1 VQEIRRAAAYQAR
14 SVLAAE
20 KWLQRLG
27 FCEPHCHT
35 ARQNGMGAHPH
46 DSTAGPAG
54 GRLSTDLAAHVE
66 AIVHAAEREA
76 RAAEQAIA
84 EHRRSAEEEVR
95 RYLAAARLHV
105 DAETAARTAR
115 IETLSTAA
123 HRLAD
128 ELTDAVAALTRELQA
143 GDEHAAPR
151 VPRAPWPATPAPQAE
166 PVAAEPAPAAAPEPP
181 AAVPSPPAAAP
192 EPTWSRIESEPAPA
206 SDADRAGGMAEDD
219 SATPLAESPRAA
231 TGPARS
237 SAGPEDAEPTTAP
250 ATNGAS
256 EIPVPSA
263 ARLVAIEMAV
273 GGSSRAEVETHLRD
287 GLGVT
292 EPEPLLDDVFGVAST
307 AASRLAW
314 GEP

>member
-1 VQEIRRAAAYQAR
+1 
-14 SVLAAE
+14 
-20 KWLQRLG
+20 
-27 FCEPHCHT
+27 
-35 ARQNGMGAHPH
+35 MGAHSQ

-54 GRLSTDLAAHVE
+54 GRLSADLSAHVE

-76 RAAEQAIA
+76 RIAEQAIA

-115 IETLSTAA
+115 IETLSAA
-123 HRLAD
+123 ARRLAD

-143 GDEHAAPR
+143 DDQHAEAR
-151 VPRAPWPATPAPQAE
+151 LPRAPWPATPAPQAE
-166 PVAAEPAPAAAPEPP
+166 PM
-181 AAVPSPPAAAP
+181 AAVPPPPAAAP
-192 EPTWSRIESEPAPA
+192 PAPPTPAHGPTWSRIESEPAAAPSPSA
-206 SDADRAGGMAEDD
+206 ADADRVGGGEDARPPAEGPVG
-219 SATPLAESPRAA
+219 AHPEP

-237 SAGPEDAEPTTAP
+237 SVGPADAEPASP
-250 ATNGAS
+250 NGGDASNGAS

-273 GGSSRAEVETHLRD
+273 GGSSRAEVEEHLR
-287 GLGVT
+287 GRLGVA
-292 EPEPLLDDVFGVAST
+292 EPEPLLDDVFGAASH
-307 AASRLAW
+307 AGSRLAW

>member
-1 VQEIRRAAAYQAR
+1 
-14 SVLAAE
+14 
-20 KWLQRLG
+20 
-27 FCEPHCHT
+27 
-35 ARQNGMGAHPH
+35 MGAHSH

-54 GRLSTDLAAHVE
+54 GRLSADLAAHVE
-66 AIVHAAEREA
+66 SIVHAAEREA
-76 RAAEQAIA
+76 RVAEQAIA

-105 DAETAARTAR
+105 DAETAARAAR

-123 HRLAD
+123 RRLAD

-143 GDEHAAPR
+143 DDRHTEQR

-166 PVAAEPAPAAAPEPP
+166 PAAASPPPAPTPSPVEAQPAPAH
-181 AAVPSPPAAAP
+181 
-192 EPTWSRIESEPAPA
+192 EPTWSRIESEPTAAPSPPLA
-206 SDADRAGGMAEDD
+206 NADRAGGMAEDD
-219 SATPLAESPRAA
+219 SATPLAESPRAM

-237 SAGPEDAEPTTAP
+237 SAEPEEAGP

-273 GGSSRAEVETHLRD
+273 GGSSRAEVEEHLRER
-287 GLGVT
+287 LGVA
-292 EPEPLLDDVFGVAST
+292 EPEPLLDDVFGAASH
-307 AASRLAW
+307 AGSRLAW